1 MRKICAT
8 LFAAMLSVFALNAL
22 PNLHES
28 IGLDSLVEN
37 YTATSDSVIQ
47 RMDVITAKVD
57 SVHTQMKSDSEKNWL
72 WWDIDLSNVWIAL
85 VGLIVGILGYRASKK
100 TADNVKRASSN
111 VQNGQLNDLIRHLYR
126 NLVCTLAF
134 SQKVLE
140 ESNNRRKGNA
150 IGKIINALIGTKAE
164 RKEYPSEEHLL
175 KLKVLPEDVLHLEK
189 YNNSPTI
196 YQKMHELKLLL
207 RNYDVEVDTALM
219 HLKDK
224 GIKPDVIKNDLNT
237 LAYKPLHLIDAIC
250 TVRGIKTSK
259 QRIFHAVLKTARK
272 IMPFINADK
281 NGFENAAAIMTQEH
295 ISKLIKWDKKENNE
309 FDATKY
315 RDLNEKLNP
324 PQQKMEITKPYGGL
338 KRSWNLLRKDAVKE
352 SQKRPTPDNVSYKE
366 RFVPHEKDYDPVKY
380 NAAIEKVCE
389 RVKELTAFKGSITSD
404 EDFSFNEHFLTMLS
418 IDVTIEL
425 NNIHMI
431 KLD

>member
-1 MRKICAT
+1 
-8 LFAAMLSVFALNAL
+8 MLSIFALNAL
-22 PNLHES
+22 PNLQEN

-57 SVHTQMKSDSEKNWL
+57 SVHTQMKSESEKDWL
-72 WWDIDLSNVWIAL
+72 GLDIDNSNVWIAFISGL
-85 VGLIVGILGYRASKK
+85 FALGGLIASAM
-100 TADNVKRASSN
+100 TAINVRRASSN

-134 SQKVLE
+134 SQKILE
-140 ESNNRRKGNA
+140 KSDNRRNGNA
-150 IGKIINALIGTKAE
+150 VEKIADALIHAKTE

-207 RNYDVEVDTALM
+207 RNYDVEIDTALM

-224 GIKPDVIKNDLNT
+224 DIKPDVIQNDLNT

-250 TVRGIKTSK
+250 TVRGIKTRK
-259 QRIFHAVLKTARK
+259 QRFFHAILTLRK
-272 IMPFINADK
+272 IMPFIKADK

-352 SQKRPTPDNVSYKE
+352 SQKHSTLDNVSYKE
-366 RFVPHEKDYDPVKY
+366 RFVPHEEDYDPVKY
-380 NAAIEKVCE
+380 NAAIEKVCG

-404 EDFSFNEHFLTMLS
+404 EYFSFNDHFLTMLS